1 MVAGDQ
7 QLVHTPFFPAGYWSL
22 CAPLV
27 WNPVKA
33 PDIHFSSSHFRIQ
46 HSRHENTV
54 WHRRCFRCQHCGM
67 ALSICNYHGGYDKKP
82 YCAAHT
88 PKPTSFTF
96 IPDTPELLRVANNTR
111 MFSSIR
117 YSADAQR
124 IRSKITSFPDDLWTQ
139 HTLRLSKQYSEA
151 NSVRSGRSS
160 GFDERCSPQSYG
172 RSASYY
178 NSYTPPPTRFG
189 LSNQCT
195 SPHTFSNSSGINSRP
210 LSNSGGCHLKI
221 DPINH
226 HHHYDQGHTPPAN
239 HNGLSRSGSCH
250 SVIITPTVLRDLY
263 RLGNIIVFHG
273 HTHQNSGFGGT
284 FVAQYGYEAREDDE
298 VTFKSGDIIVNGA
311 PITEGWMYGTVQ
323 RTGKFGMLPSNY
335 VKPYR

>member
-1 MVAGDQ
+1 MMNTNKVCASCCEVVYPLELIRCFDQ
-7 QLVHTPFFPAGYWSL
+7 
-22 CAPLV
+22 
-27 WNPVKA
+27 
-33 PDIHFSSSHFRIQ
+33 
-46 HSRHENTV
+46 V

-111 MFSSIR
+111 MFSS
-117 YSADAQR
+117 
-124 IRSKITSFPDDLWTQ
+124 
-139 HTLRLSKQYSEA
+139 A

-189 LSNQCT
+189 LSNHCT
-195 SPHTFSNSSGINSRP
+195 SPHTFSNSSGINSRS

-250 SVIITPTVLRDLY
+250 SVIITPTGLPPGTNNNTAG
-263 RLGNIIVFHG
+263 GNVGSTETINIPRGSTVNLNFHG
-273 HTHQNSGFGGT
+273 HTHQNSGFGGRIPT
-284 FVAQYGYEAREDDE
+284 CRM
-298 VTFKSGDIIVNGA
+298 K
-311 PITEGWMYGTVQ
+311 
-323 RTGKFGMLPSNY
+323 K
-335 VKPYR
+335 

>member
-1 MVAGDQ
+1 
-7 QLVHTPFFPAGYWSL
+7 
-22 CAPLV
+22 
-27 WNPVKA
+27 
-33 PDIHFSSSHFRIQ
+33 
-46 HSRHENTV
+46 
-54 WHRRCFRCQHCGM
+54 M

-111 MFSSIR
+111 MFSS
-117 YSADAQR
+117 
-124 IRSKITSFPDDLWTQ
+124 
-139 HTLRLSKQYSEA
+139 A
-151 NSVRSGRSS
+151 NSIRSGRSS
-160 GFDERCSPQSYG
+160 GFDERSSPQSYR

-189 LSNQCT
+189 LSNHCT
-195 SPHTFSNSSGINSRP
+195 SPHTFSNSSGINSRS

-226 HHHYDQGHTPPAN
+226 HHHYDQGHTPPTN

-250 SVIITPTVLRDLY
+250 SVIITPTGFPPGTNNNTVG
-263 RLGNIIVFHG
+263 GNVGSTETINIPRGSTVNLNFHG

-284 FVAQYGYEAREDDE
+284 FVAQYGYEAKEDDE
-298 VTFKSGDIIVNGA
+298 VTFKSGDIIVNGE

>member
-1 MVAGDQ
+1 MMNTNKVCASCCEVVYPLELIRCFDQ
-7 QLVHTPFFPAGYWSL
+7 
-22 CAPLV
+22 
-27 WNPVKA
+27 
-33 PDIHFSSSHFRIQ
+33 
-46 HSRHENTV
+46 V

-111 MFSSIR
+111 MFSS
-117 YSADAQR
+117 
-124 IRSKITSFPDDLWTQ
+124 
-139 HTLRLSKQYSEA
+139 A

-178 NSYTPPPTRFG
+178 NSYTPPPNRFG
-189 LSNQCT
+189 LSNHCT
-195 SPHTFSNSSGINSRP
+195 SPHTFSNSSGINSRS

-250 SVIITPTVLRDLY
+250 SVIITPTGPPPGTNNNTAG
-263 RLGNIIVFHG
+263 GNVGSTETINIPRGSTVNLNFHG

>member
-1 MVAGDQ
+1 MMNTNKVCASCCEVVYPLELIRCFDQ
-7 QLVHTPFFPAGYWSL
+7 
-22 CAPLV
+22 
-27 WNPVKA
+27 
-33 PDIHFSSSHFRIQ
+33 
-46 HSRHENTV
+46 V

-111 MFSSIR
+111 MFSS
-117 YSADAQR
+117 
-124 IRSKITSFPDDLWTQ
+124 
-139 HTLRLSKQYSEA
+139 A

-172 RSASYY
+172 R
-178 NSYTPPPTRFG
+178 
-189 LSNQCT
+189 
-195 SPHTFSNSSGINSRP
+195 SGINSRP

-250 SVIITPTVLRDLY
+250 SVIITPTGLPP
-263 RLGNIIVFHG
+263 GNNNNTAGGNVGSTETINIPRGSTVNLNFHG

>member
-1 MVAGDQ
+1 MMNTNKVCASCCEVVYPLELIRCFDQ
-7 QLVHTPFFPAGYWSL
+7 M
-22 CAPLV
+22 
-27 WNPVKA
+27 
-33 PDIHFSSSHFRIQ
+33 
-46 HSRHENTV
+46 
-54 WHRRCFRCQHCGM
+54 WHKRCFRCQHCGM

-111 MFSSIR
+111 MFSS
-117 YSADAQR
+117 
-124 IRSKITSFPDDLWTQ
+124 
-139 HTLRLSKQYSEA
+139 A

-189 LSNQCT
+189 LSNHCT
-195 SPHTFSNSSGINSRP
+195 SPHTFSNSSGINSRS
-210 LSNSGGCHLKI
+210 LLNSGGCHLKI

-239 HNGLSRSGSCH
+239 QNGLSRSGSCH
-250 SVIITPTVLRDLY
+250 SVIITPTGFPPGTNNNTAG
-263 RLGNIIVFHG
+263 GNVGSTETINIPRGSTVNLNFHG
-273 HTHQNSGFGGT
+273 HAHQNSGFGGT
-284 FVAQYGYEAREDDE
+284 FVAQYGYEAKEDDE
-298 VTFKSGDIIVNGA
+298 VTFKSGDIIVNGE

>member
-1 MVAGDQ
+1 MD
-7 QLVHTPFFPAGYWSL
+7 F
-22 CAPLV
+22 
-27 WNPVKA
+27 
-33 PDIHFSSSHFRIQ
+33 
-46 HSRHENTV
+46 
-54 WHRRCFRCQHCGM
+54 
-67 ALSICNYHGGYDKKP
+67 LS
-82 YCAAHT
+82 HT

-111 MFSSIR
+111 MFSSVLFR
-117 YSADAQR
+117 HDLNN
-124 IRSKITSFPDDLWTQ
+124 SKAYLQQIPYTSKPNIL
-139 HTLRLSKQYSEA
+139 LKNRLNTFHA

-172 RSASYY
+172 RSTSYY

-189 LSNQCT
+189 LSNHCT
-195 SPHTFSNSSGINSRP
+195 SPHTFSNSSGINSRS

-250 SVIITPTVLRDLY
+250 SVIITPT
-263 RLGNIIVFHG
+263 
-273 HTHQNSGFGGT
+273 
-284 FVAQYGYEAREDDE
+284 AQYGYEAREDDE

>member
-1 MVAGDQ
+1 MMNTNKVCASCCEVVYPLELIRCFDQ
-7 QLVHTPFFPAGYWSL
+7 
-22 CAPLV
+22 
-27 WNPVKA
+27 
-33 PDIHFSSSHFRIQ
+33 
-46 HSRHENTV
+46 V

-189 LSNQCT
+189 LSNHCT
-195 SPHTFSNSSGINSRP
+195 SPHTFSNSSGINSRS

-250 SVIITPTVLRDLY
+250 SVIITPTGLPPGTNNNTAG
-263 RLGNIIVFHG
+263 GNVGSTETINIPRGSTVNLNFHG

>member
-1 MVAGDQ
+1 MMNTNKVCASCCEVVYPLELIRCFDQ
-7 QLVHTPFFPAGYWSL
+7 
-22 CAPLV
+22 
-27 WNPVKA
+27 
-33 PDIHFSSSHFRIQ
+33 
-46 HSRHENTV
+46 V

-111 MFSSIR
+111 MFSS
-117 YSADAQR
+117 
-124 IRSKITSFPDDLWTQ
+124 
-139 HTLRLSKQYSEA
+139 A

-189 LSNQCT
+189 LSNHCT
-195 SPHTFSNSSGINSRP
+195 SPHTFSNSSGINSRS

-250 SVIITPTVLRDLY
+250 SVIITPTGLPPGTNNNTAG
-263 RLGNIIVFHG
+263 GNVGSTETINIPRGSTVNLNFHG

>member
-1 MVAGDQ
+1 MMNTNKVCASCCEVVYPLELIRCFDQ
-7 QLVHTPFFPAGYWSL
+7 
-22 CAPLV
+22 
-27 WNPVKA
+27 
-33 PDIHFSSSHFRIQ
+33 
-46 HSRHENTV
+46 V

-111 MFSSIR
+111 MFSS
-117 YSADAQR
+117 
-124 IRSKITSFPDDLWTQ
+124 
-139 HTLRLSKQYSEA
+139 A

-172 RSASYY
+172 RSTSYY

-189 LSNQCT
+189 LSNHCT
-195 SPHTFSNSSGINSRP
+195 SPHTFSNSSGINSRS

-250 SVIITPTVLRDLY
+250 SVIITPTGLPPGTNNNTAG
-263 RLGNIIVFHG
+263 GNVGSTETINIPRGSTVNLNFHG

-311 PITEGWMYGTVQ
+311 PITEGWILFLNFLFET
-323 RTGKFGMLPSNY
+323 KKNKKKLII
-335 VKPYR
+335 